1 MKRKLDVVALAG
13 ILSLLIYTTNAGAQ
27 NQARADIKNAEGKS
41 VGTAFL
47 RETKDGVLMTVNV
60 KGLPEGLHAIHFHSV
75 GKCEGPAFTSAGPH
89 FNPENKKH
97 GLKNPAGPHAGDMQA
112 LMVGADGTG
121 RVEFVDTLVSLAEP
135 APNSL
140 FHPNGT
146 AIVIHA
152 APDDQMTDPSGN
164 SGARIACGV
173 ITK

>member
-1 MKRKLDVVALAG
+1 MARHPAAAG
-13 ILSLLIYTTNAGAQ
+13 RRTSL
-27 NQARADIKNAEGKS
+27 E
-41 VGTAFL
+41 
-47 RETKDGVLMTVNV
+47 EPPLM
-60 KGLPEGLHAIHFHSV
+60 
-75 GKCEGPAFTSAGPH
+75 SAGGAARRVRNMQNGRHQRKAVIPSGTNRPSRRWLIRDTIPDE
-89 FNPENKKH
+89 FRPFRRTNKKH

-112 LMVGADGTG
+112 LTAGADGTAH
-121 RVEFVDTLVSLAEP
+121 VQFVDTLVSLAEP

>member
-1 MKRKLDVVALAG
+1 MRHATLIGTMLLLALGQTISAQMSSPAAKADIYNPQGEKIGAATLSQVESGVRVALDVSKLAPGTHG
-13 ILSLLIYTTNAGAQ
+13 IHI
-27 NQARADIKNAEGKS
+27 
-41 VGTAFL
+41 
-47 RETKDGVLMTVNV
+47 
-60 KGLPEGLHAIHFHSV
+60 HSV
-75 GKCEGPAFTSAGPH
+75 GKCDPPGFTTAGAH

-97 GLKNPAGPHAGDMQA
+97 GLENPAGPHGGDMQA
-112 LMVGADGTG
+112 VTVGADGAAH
-121 RVEFVDTLVSLAEP
+121 VQFVDTLVSLAEP